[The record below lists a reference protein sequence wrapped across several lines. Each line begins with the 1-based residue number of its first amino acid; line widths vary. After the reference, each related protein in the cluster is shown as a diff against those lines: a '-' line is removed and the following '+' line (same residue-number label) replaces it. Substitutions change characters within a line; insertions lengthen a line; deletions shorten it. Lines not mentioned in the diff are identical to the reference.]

1 MSLNNQQ
8 VEYVAGLARVKL
20 TAKEKDKFTRQL
32 GDILDY
38 FEKLKQLNTQDIPI
52 TSQSIEL
59 VNIHRLDE
67 IKDSDPDSPKN
78 ILNNAPECSGDYF
91 KVNKIL

>member
-1 MSLNNQQ
+1 MSLDIKQ
-8 VEYVAGLARVKL
+8 VEHVAKLARIQL
-20 TAKEKDKFTRQL
+20 SPQAKKKFTEQL

-38 FEKLKQLNTQDIPI
+38 FEKLKQLDTRDIPI

-59 VNIHRLDE
+59 VNIHRLDAVKGCDQNAQK
-67 IKDSDPDSPKN
+67 I
-78 ILNNAPECSGDYF
+78 ILDNAPARSGDYF